1 MGKTPVELAASEGLA
16 LTVRLLLSLGADP
29 DKEESVLG
37 FSPLH
42 TAASKGFREVAEA
55 LIEGGAD
62 VGKKN
67 AQVLNFVRFISFD
80 LCGKCVFLGPHTVGR
95 GDIRRQDGG
104 GQAAHKKVGRGGG
117 ELKIA
122 IGNGIFRLF

>member
-80 LCGKCVFLGPHTVGR
+80 LCGKCVF
-95 GDIRRQDGG
+95 
-104 GQAAHKKVGRGGG
+104 
-117 ELKIA
+117 
-122 IGNGIFRLF
+122 FRTTHRWRWRYPPTRWRWPSCS